1 MPHSCSRTACSNL
14 EIFWIG
20 LELCVGIG
28 VGGDRERGKTEMA
41 FAFFIFY
48 LSSVWIM
55 AYSQKQRRIFIN
67 LFIVRSFTRYLVC

>member
-20 LELCVGIG
+20 LELFGGIG
-28 VGGDRERGKTEMA
+28 VGGDREREKTEMA
-41 FAFFIFY
+41 FSFFIFC
-48 LSSVWIM
+48 LPSVWTM